1 MTNAELK
8 AAIVAA
14 VYENTEGAITGEAL
28 QDILLKIVEQFEV
41 PTFDL
46 DALGGT
52 DITGTLAECAAAA
65 GVSENMF
72 LRLCNGDVP
81 VVNLAVLDQSGLPA
95 YYASSRGVYQHTG
108 GPCAYLFCFY
118 DGTSHTIKWQP
129 NSGVEFNDNGGDSFT
144 FKCLGY

>member
-14 VYENTEGAITGEAL
+14 VYENTEGAITGDAL
-28 QDILLKIVEQFEV
+28 QDILLKIVDQFEV

-46 DALGGT
+46 EALGGT

-81 VVNLAVLDQSGLPA
+81 VVILKQCFSGVVTFVNSALGA
-95 YYASSRGVYQHTG
+95 YTHTG
-108 GPCAYLFCFY
+108 GPCIYRSFLY
-118 DGTSHTIKWQP
+118 DDADQTIRWIDD
-129 NSGVEFNDNGGDSFT
+129 GVEFKDNGGGSFS
-144 FKCLGY
+144 FKCVRE

>member
-14 VYENTEGAITGEAL
+14 VYENTEGAITGDAL
-28 QDILLKIVEQFEV
+28 QDILLKIVDQFEV
-41 PTFDL
+41 PTFDMV
-46 DALGGT
+46 ALAGT
-52 DITGTLAECAAAA
+52 EITGTLAECAEAA

-81 VVNLAVLDQSGLPA
+81 VVILKQLFSGVVTYVNCAL
-95 YYASSRGVYQHTG
+95 GVYQFTG
-108 GPCAYLFCFY
+108 GPCIYRSCWY
-118 DGTSHTIKWQP
+118 DDTTHTVKW
-129 NSGVEFNDNGGDSFT
+129 NAAGVEFKDNGGGSFT